1 MEFKGIADVE
11 SPYDGPDDDTIRRNV
26 LYARAACK
34 HALGMGYAPY
44 ASHLFFTQ
52 PGILD
57 DKVPAERELGMEAGK
72 ALIRESAAFSLFYL
86 DLGMSGGMRWG
97 KEDARR
103 HGRAIEEFRLLDTTE
118 GDDGGGWSFAELLAR
133 LQDAGLIGADYGRMG
148 W

>member
-1 MEFKGIADVE
+1 MDFKGIADVE
-11 SPYDGPDDDTIRRNV
+11 SPYGGPDDDTLRRNV

-57 DKVPAERELGMEAGK
+57 DKIPAERELGMEAGK
-72 ALIRESAAFSLFYL
+72 ALIRQSATSSLFYL
-86 DLGMSGGMRWG
+86 DLGMSGGMEWG
-97 KEDARR
+97 KQDALRQ
-103 HGRAIEEFRLLDTTE
+103 GRTIEEFRLLETTE
-118 GDDGGGWSFAELLAR
+118 DADGRGWSFAELLER
-133 LQDAGLIGADYGRMG
+133 LQDAGLIDDYSRLG

>member
-34 HALGMGYAPY
+34 HALGLGYAPY

-57 DKVPAERELGMEAGK
+57 DEVPAERELGMEAGK
-72 ALIRESAAFSLFYL
+72 AVIRASATTSLFYL

-97 KEDARR
+97 MEDARR
-103 HGRAIEEFRLLDTTE
+103 HGRAVEEVRLLGTT
-118 GDDGGGWSFAELLAR
+118 DGADGRAWSFAELLAR
-133 LQDAGLIGADYGRMG
+133 LRDAGLVTGDYARKG